1 MSNRCVMKVQLNR
14 QLENTPM
21 IMEQNWGIFLHNWLL
36 LNLDENFLS
45 GVPFTSAEGHTPDFK
60 EE

>member
-1 MSNRCVMKVQLNR
+1 MKVQLNR
-14 QLENTPM
+14 ELENTPM
-21 IMEQNWGIFLHNWLL
+21 IMEKNWGIFLHNWLL